1 MKKWF
6 VLFIVSIGIATLF
19 DEQIAMFVFDR
30 DSLFAN
36 FFYVFGELPSLI
48 LATFSWLWT
57 MLYLKKRNHP
67 TWMVAL
73 LIYLAFMMSIFIQP
87 LRYSNQFVYWMII
100 IPLIMSAITFKLS
113 NKIEDN
119 TLNQYH
125 LHFLI
130 IGLTVMFSILL
141 PQLIKL
147 IWERPR
153 PYIVLSGEQF
163 QVWYVGLNLTF
174 DNAYKSFPSGHSAVV
189 ASLLSLIVF
198 KSELRN
204 RTYVILKYILFF
216 YVFLMMISRMIR
228 GDHYL
233 SDVLFGAV
241 IPYLIFVYVQEL
253 LIKDKNIKLK

>member
-6 VLFIVSIGIATLF
+6 VLFIVFIGIATLF

-36 FFYVFGELPSLI
+36 LFYVFGELPSLI
-48 LATFSWLWT
+48 LGTFAWLWT
-57 MLYLKKRNHP
+57 MLYLKNRNHS
-67 TWMVAL
+67 TWMVAF

-87 LRYSNQFVYWMII
+87 LRYSNQFDYWMII
-100 IPLIMSAITFKLS
+100 IPLIMSAITLKLS

-125 LHFLI
+125 LHFLV
-130 IGLTVMFSILL
+130 IGLTILVSVLL

-147 IWERPR
+147 LWERPR
-153 PYIVLSGEQF
+153 PYIVLGGEQF
-163 QVWYVGLNLTF
+163 KAWYVGFNLTF
-174 DNAYKSFPSGHSAVV
+174 DNAYKSFPSGHSAVA

-204 RTYVILKYILFF
+204 RSYVILKYILFF

-233 SDVLFGAV
+233 SDVLLGV
-241 IPYLIFVYVQEL
+241 MISTLIYMYIRKRFT
-253 LIKDKNIKLK
+253 